1 MSKRKSTPK
10 PKRSRSPRRT
20 PDARA
25 LEWATAKLERAIKQR
40 DWHDEKLRTLEAE
53 IPRLRVIIAA
63 LSPEPTFTAGDMKVL
78 KEAIPMTNMIQPRR
92 KPQIV
97 AGMDVSQFVNQ
108 RPAVAPLASNT
119 LSTADDDD
127 AMLNVADGNLPKG
140 TPLGE

>member
-1 MSKRKSTPK
+1 MKRKPTPR
-10 PKRSRSPRRT
+10 KRSVRRT

-63 LSPEPTFTAGDMKVL
+63 LSTDPTFTAGDMKML
-78 KEAIPMTNMIQPRR
+78 KEAIPMPNMIQPRR

-108 RPAVAPLASNT
+108 RAPVAAS
-119 LSTADDDD
+119 DDDD
-127 AMLNVADGNLPKG
+127 ALLNVADGNLPKG